1 MNTAIWI
8 IAVCEIVRTIQIT
21 LDIVLG
27 AKQRKTTN
35 NAFIDSL
42 KIDNKEWVRN
52 TLREFEELNDKGE
65 GRMTTEEAIKML
77 KSKMDGHTDTSYEW
91 AETVRMAIKALEQQT
106 TRSTARWSRQ
116 TDTYH
121 DYYECENCGIGVG
134 LDDVRNFCPN
144 CGARMEESEE

>member
-42 KIDNKEWVRN
+42 KMNNKEWVRN

-65 GRMTTEEAIKML
+65 EEARWEELVDDFKKCSKCGMVVKTYRNYKYCPECRAKMQ
-77 KSKMDGHTDTSYEW
+77 E
-91 AETVRMAIKALEQQT
+91 V
-106 TRSTARWSRQ
+106 
-116 TDTYH
+116 
-121 DYYECENCGIGVG
+121 
-134 LDDVRNFCPN
+134 
-144 CGARMEESEE
+144 EE